1 MNYLYNFC
9 HSCGVSPSKPFVPT
23 AFFPTACEKYII
35 IQNSN
40 LEGEYEY
47 IEEVMDYIIP
57 LAEDI
62 KIIQIKF
69 STKDK
74 TIPRTKTYEGLS
86 LPQFNFLVKNAVS
99 VLTNSPYSRE
109 VAAALS
115 VPNVLII
122 NRNKTNQ
129 EQPSWYKDCIE
140 KDKNTYAED
149 IAKDLLNLSKIDN
162 FINSLDPFY
171 CGDSYK
177 TKVMEVVPN
186 FNPIEIGLTGQT
198 LNLRSDWTSEMK
210 YIKDF
215 IYTNHVNLITD
226 KRIDLQPSKNLIQ
239 VNLEVTKNT
248 SQEDIDFYKNLTKE
262 LRLYCRNKNDLQKI
276 RLKFI
281 DEQIHEEKLIT
292 KKDLDIDQYICNN
305 TIYKSSK
312 MIISNKKTY
321 TSKASMNK
329 DIEFNPTQYE
339 RVIDCEDFWA
349 DSEHIKLLNIKDD

>member
-1 MNYLYNFC
+1 MNYLYKFC
-9 HSCGVSPSKPFVPT
+9 HSCGVSPSKPFIPT
-23 AFFPTACEKYII
+23 AFFPITYDKYII
-35 IQNSN
+35 IQNSKI
-40 LEGEYEY
+40 EGEYEY
-47 IEEVMDYIIP
+47 IEEVMDYIVP
-57 LAEDI
+57 LIKDV
-62 KIIQIKF
+62 KIIQIKL

-74 TIPRTKTYEGLS
+74 TIPRAKIYEGLS
-86 LPQFNFLVKNAVS
+86 LPQFNFLVKNAMS
-99 VLTNSPYSRE
+99 VLTNSPYCRE

-122 NRNKTNQ
+122 NKNKTNQ
-129 EQPSWYKDCIE
+129 EQPSWYKNCIE
-140 KDKNTYAED
+140 KDKSAYAED
-149 IAKDLLNLSKIDN
+149 IAEGLLNLSKIDN
-162 FINSLDPFY
+162 FINSLKPFY

-198 LNLRSDWTSEMK
+198 LNLRSDWTNETK

-226 KRIDLQPSKNLIQ
+226 KRIELQPSKNLIQ
-239 VNLEVTKNT
+239 INLEVTKNT
-248 SQEDIDFYKNLTKE
+248 SQEDIDFYKNLTKQ
-262 LRLYCRNKNDLQKI
+262 LRLYCRNKNDLQDL

-292 KKDLDIDQYICNN
+292 KKDLDIDRYICNN

-321 TSKASMNK
+321 TSRASMNK
-329 DIEFNPTQYE
+329 NIEFNPTQYE
-339 RVIDCEDFWA
+339 KIIDCEDFWA